1 MELTSEPRVIL
12 RRLHQ
17 LMAGKG
23 SAQIRLDKVVKL
35 IAQNMVAE
43 VCSIYLARAGDLL
56 ELFATEGLRE
66 EAVHVTRMHFAE
78 GLVGLVAERGLPL
91 NLSEAPKHP
100 KFAYRPETGEDIYHS
115 FLGVPILRGGKV
127 LGVLVVQ
134 NVAPRRYGEEEVEVL
149 QTTAMVLAEMV
160 ASGELV
166 DPNELA
172 EDVFKAGQ
180 AITLDGMSLANG
192 VGIGTAVFHDI
203 AVKVEKLV
211 SENADE
217 ERVRL
222 EDAIAELR
230 MQLEQMSNDPELSY
244 SREYREVL
252 ETYRMFAYDRG
263 WHTKM
268 GEAIQTGLTAEGAV
282 DRVQQENN
290 ARLMVSHDPYL
301 RERGQD
307 FENLSMRLIRI
318 LQGNMESRRH
328 ELVED
333 SIIFGRTI
341 GPAELL
347 DYDRTRVK
355 AIVLEEG
362 SPTAHLTIVARA
374 LEIPLIGR
382 VAGALTH
389 VQEGDNIV
397 VDTETNHVFIRPSED
412 ILETYID
419 NVAAR
424 VELAAEYASERH
436 LPVVTK
442 DDHPISLMMN
452 AGLLVDLPNL
462 DRTGAE
468 GIGLY
473 RTEFQF
479 MVSSTLPRVSEQVKV
494 YNSVLD
500 AAGDRSVVFRTLDVG
515 GDKQVG
521 FLPRE
526 EEENPAMGWRAIRI
540 AIDRPALLRYQI
552 RALLLAAA
560 GRELNV
566 MFPMIAEI
574 AELHAVKAIFKK
586 ETDRAEATGSG
597 MPKDIKIGCM
607 LEVPS
612 LAWQLDLLMEEVDF
626 VSIGTNDLM
635 QFFFA
640 CDRGNPR
647 LSDRYDLLSP
657 AVLSFL
663 KTVIDAGEKAGVSVT
678 LCGEM
683 GAKPLEAMALVGLG
697 LKRLSV
703 SSASIGS
710 VRRTIRSLDLSKL
723 KPFVEANLKSPKH
736 SLRNSLLHFARDHGV
751 VL

>member
-1 MELTSEPRVIL
+1 MKLTSEPRMLL

-17 LMAGKG
+17 LMAGDG
-23 SAQIRLDKVVKL
+23 SSQDRLDKVVKL

-43 VCSIYLARAGDLL
+43 VCSIYLARAGDTL
-56 ELFATEGLRE
+56 ELFATEGLRK
-66 EAVHVTRMHFAE
+66 EAVHKTRLHFTE

-115 FLGVPILRGGKV
+115 FLGVPILRGGKA

-134 NVAPRRYGEEEVEVL
+134 NISPRRYGEEEVEVL

-160 ASGELV
+160 VSGKLI

-172 EDVFKAGQ
+172 EDVSKAGQ
-180 AITLDGMSLANG
+180 SITLDGLALAYG
-192 VGIGTAVFHDI
+192 LGIGTVVFHEI
-203 AVKVEKLV
+203 AVKIDKLV
-211 SENADE
+211 SDNADD
-217 ERVRL
+217 ERTRL

-230 MQLEQMSNDPELSY
+230 FQLEQMSNDPELSF

-263 WHTKM
+263 WHNKM
-268 GEAIQTGLTAEGAV
+268 REAIETGLTAEGAV
-282 DRVQQENN
+282 DRVQQENR
-290 ARLMVSHDPYL
+290 ARLMKSHDPYL

-307 FENLSMRLIRI
+307 FENLATRLIRI
-318 LQGNMESRRH
+318 LQGNMESKHH
-328 ELVED
+328 ELTED
-333 SIIFGRTI
+333 SILFGRTI

-347 DYDRTRVK
+347 DYDRSRVK
-355 AIVLEEG
+355 GIVLEEG
-362 SPTAHLTIVARA
+362 SPTTHLTIVARA

-382 VAGALTH
+382 VADALIH
-389 VQEGDNIV
+389 VSEGDKVIL
-397 VDTETNHVFIRPSED
+397 DTEVAHVFVRPSED

-419 NVAAR
+419 NLEAKK
-424 VELAAEYASERH
+424 ELAAEYVAESK
-436 LPVVTK
+436 LPVVTR
-442 DDHPISLMMN
+442 DGHDIGLLMN

-462 DRTGAE
+462 DRTGAD

-479 MVSSTLPRVSEQVKV
+479 MVSSALPRVSEQVKV

-500 AAGDRSVVFRTLDVG
+500 AAGDREVVFRTLDVG

-521 FLPRE
+521 FLPKE

-552 RALLLAAA
+552 RALLIAAID
-560 GRELNV
+560 RDLNV

-574 AELHAVKAIFKK
+574 SELRAVKAIVKI
-586 ETDRAEATGSG
+586 EIDRAKTVGRG
-597 MPKDIKIGCM
+597 MPKSIKLGCM

-612 LAWQLDLLMEEVDF
+612 LAWRLDLLMKEVDF

-663 KTVIDAGEKAGVSVT
+663 KSVIDAGDHAGVPVT

-683 GAKPLEAMALVGLG
+683 GANPLEAMALIGLG

-710 VRRTIRSLDLSKL
+710 VRRTIRSLDLRKL
-723 KPFVEANLKSPKH
+723 TPFIEANLDSPKH
-736 SLRNSLLHFARDHGV
+736 SLRDSLSHFARDHGV

>member
-1 MELTSEPRVIL
+1 MKSTSEPRVLL

-17 LMAGKG
+17 LMAGQG
-23 SAQIRLDKVVKL
+23 TAQVRLDKVVKL
-35 IAQNMVAE
+35 IAQNMIAE

-66 EAVHVTRMHFAE
+66 EAVHKTRLHFAE

-115 FLGVPILRGGKV
+115 FMGVPILRGGRV

-134 NVAPRRYGEEEVEVL
+134 NVAPRRYGEEEVEVM

-172 EDVFKAGQ
+172 EDVSKAGQ
-180 AITLDGMSLANG
+180 SIVLDGMSLAHG
-192 VGIGTAVFHDI
+192 VGIGAVVFHEI
-203 AVKVEKLV
+203 AVKIDKLV
-211 SENADE
+211 SENVAD

-222 EDAIAELR
+222 QDAIAELR
-230 MQLEQMSNDPELSY
+230 FQLEQMSNDPELSF

-263 WHTKM
+263 WHNKM
-268 GEAIQTGLTAEGAV
+268 GEAIETGLTAEGAV
-282 DRVQQENN
+282 DRVQQENR
-290 ARLMVSHDPYL
+290 ARLMKSHDPYL

-307 FENLSMRLIRI
+307 FENLATRLIRI
-318 LQGNMESRRH
+318 LQGDMENRHH
-328 ELVED
+328 ELIED

-347 DYDRTRVK
+347 DYDRSRVK
-355 AIVLEEG
+355 GIVLEDG
-362 SPTAHLTIVARA
+362 SPTSHLTIVARA

-382 VAGALTH
+382 AAGALMH
-389 VQEGDNIV
+389 VNEGDKV
-397 VDTETNHVFIRPSED
+397 VIDTESAHIFVRPSED
-412 ILETYID
+412 ILETYAS

-424 VELAAEYASERH
+424 VELAAEYAAESQ

-442 DDHPISLMMN
+442 DGHKIGLMMN

-462 DRTGAE
+462 DRTGAD

-479 MVSSTLPRVSEQVKV
+479 MVSSALPRVSEQVKV
-494 YNSVLD
+494 YNTVLD
-500 AAGDRSVVFRTLDVG
+500 AAGDREVIFRTLDVG

-540 AIDRPALLRYQI
+540 ALDRPALLRYQI
-552 RALLLAAA
+552 RALLIAACD
-560 GRELNV
+560 RNLSV

-574 AELHAVKAIFKK
+574 AELRAVKAIFKK
-586 ETDRAEATGSG
+586 ETDRAKAIGRG
-597 MPKDIKIGCM
+597 MPKSIKLGCM

-612 LAWQLDLLMEEVDF
+612 LAWQLDLLMQEVDF

-663 KTVIDAGEKAGVSVT
+663 KSVIDAGEAAGVPVT

-710 VRRTIRSLDLSKL
+710 VRRAIRSVDLSKL
-723 KPFVEANLKSPKH
+723 RPFLEENLDTPKH
-736 SLRNSLLHFARDHGV
+736 SLRDSLVYFARDHGV
-751 VL
+751 ML

>member
-1 MELTSEPRVIL
+1 MELTSEPRVLL

-23 SAQIRLDKVVKL
+23 SPQVRLDKVVKL
-35 IAQNMVAE
+35 IAQNMIAE

-66 EAVHVTRMHFAE
+66 EAVHQTRMRFDE

-100 KFAYRPETGEDIYHS
+100 KFSYRPETGEDIYHS
-115 FLGVPILRGGKV
+115 FLGVPILRSGKV

-134 NVAPRRYGEEEVEVL
+134 NIAPRRYGEEEVEVL

-160 ASGELV
+160 ASGQLV
-166 DPNELA
+166 DPAELA
-172 EDVFKAGQ
+172 EDFAKTGRT
-180 AITLDGMSLANG
+180 ITLDGMALSEG
-192 VGIGTAVFHDI
+192 VGIGKVVFHEI

-211 SENADE
+211 SENAE
-217 ERVRL
+217 IERVRL

-230 MQLEQMSNDPELSY
+230 FQLEQMSNDPELSS

-268 GEAIQTGLTAEGAV
+268 KEAITTGLTAEGAV
-282 DRVQQENN
+282 DRVQQENQ
-290 ARLMVSHDPYL
+290 ARLMKSHDPYL

-307 FENLSMRLIRI
+307 FENIATRLIRI
-318 LQGNMESRRH
+318 LQGNMEDVHQS
-328 ELVED
+328 LTED

-347 DYDRTRVK
+347 DYDRSRVK
-355 AIVLEEG
+355 GIVLEEG

-374 LEIPLIGR
+374 LNIPVMGR
-382 VAGALTH
+382 VAGALAH
-389 VQEGDNIV
+389 VESGNTIV
-397 VDTETNHVFIRPSED
+397 LDTETSHVFVRPAED
-412 ILETYID
+412 ILENYIST
-419 NVAAR
+419 VEAR
-424 VELAAEYASERH
+424 DALVAEYEAERD
-436 LPVVTK
+436 LPATTK
-442 DDHPISLMMN
+442 DGQKISLMMN

-462 DRTGAE
+462 DRTGAD

-479 MVSSTLPRVSEQVKV
+479 MVSSALPRVSEQVKV
-494 YNSVLD
+494 YNVVLD
-500 AAGDRSVVFRTLDVG
+500 AAGDRPVVFRTLDVG

-540 AIDRPALLRYQI
+540 GIDRPALLRYQI
-552 RALLLAAA
+552 RALLISAA

-574 AELHAVKAIFKK
+574 SELRAVKEIFKK
-586 ETDRAEATGSG
+586 ETDRALATGSG
-597 MPKDIKIGCM
+597 MPETINMGCM

-647 LSDRYDLLSP
+647 LANRYDLLAP
-657 AVLSFL
+657 PVLKFL
-663 KTVIDAGEKAGVSVT
+663 KMVIDAGEEYGVPVT

-710 VRRTIRSLDLSKL
+710 VKRTIRSLELESL
-723 KPFVEANLKSPKH
+723 KSFVEANLNSPKH
-736 SLRNSLLHFARDHGV
+736 SIRDSLVYFARDHGV
-751 VL
+751 IL

>member
-1 MELTSEPRVIL
+1 
-12 RRLHQ
+12 
-17 LMAGKG
+17 
-23 SAQIRLDKVVKL
+23 
-35 IAQNMVAE
+35 
-43 VCSIYLARAGDLL
+43 
-56 ELFATEGLRE
+56 
-66 EAVHVTRMHFAE
+66 
-78 GLVGLVAERGLPL
+78 
-91 NLSEAPKHP
+91 
-100 KFAYRPETGEDIYHS
+100 
-115 FLGVPILRGGKV
+115 VPILRGGKA

-134 NVAPRRYGEEEVEVL
+134 NISPRRYGEEEVEVL

-160 ASGELV
+160 VSGKLI

-172 EDVFKAGQ
+172 EDVSKAGQ
-180 AITLDGMSLANG
+180 SITLDGLALAYG
-192 VGIGTAVFHDI
+192 LGIGTVVFHEI
-203 AVKVEKLV
+203 AVKIDKLV
-211 SENADE
+211 SDNADD
-217 ERVRL
+217 ERTRL

-230 MQLEQMSNDPELSY
+230 FQLEQMSNDPELSF

-263 WHTKM
+263 WHNKM
-268 GEAIQTGLTAEGAV
+268 REAIETGLTAEGAV
-282 DRVQQENN
+282 DRVQQENR
-290 ARLMVSHDPYL
+290 ARLMKSHDPYL

-307 FENLSMRLIRI
+307 FENLATRLIRI
-318 LQGNMESRRH
+318 LQGNMESKHH
-328 ELVED
+328 ELTED
-333 SIIFGRTI
+333 SILFGRTI

-347 DYDRTRVK
+347 DYDRSRVK
-355 AIVLEEG
+355 GIVLEEG
-362 SPTAHLTIVARA
+362 SPTTHLTIVARA

-382 VAGALTH
+382 VADALIH
-389 VQEGDNIV
+389 VSEGDKVIL
-397 VDTETNHVFIRPSED
+397 DTEVAHVFVRPSED

-419 NVAAR
+419 NLEAKK
-424 VELAAEYASERH
+424 ELAAEYVAESK
-436 LPVVTK
+436 LPVVTR
-442 DDHPISLMMN
+442 DGHDIGLLMN

-462 DRTGAE
+462 DRTGAD

-479 MVSSTLPRVSEQVKV
+479 MVSSALPRVSEQVKV

-500 AAGDRSVVFRTLDVG
+500 AAGDREVVFRTLDVG

-521 FLPRE
+521 FLPKE

-552 RALLLAAA
+552 RALLIAAID
-560 GRELNV
+560 RDLNV

-574 AELHAVKAIFKK
+574 SELRAVKAIVKI
-586 ETDRAEATGSG
+586 EIDRAKTVGRG
-597 MPKDIKIGCM
+597 MPKSIKLGCM

-612 LAWQLDLLMEEVDF
+612 LAWRLDLLMKEVDF

-663 KTVIDAGEKAGVSVT
+663 KSVIDAGDHAGVPVT

-683 GAKPLEAMALVGLG
+683 GANPLEAMALIGLG

-710 VRRTIRSLDLSKL
+710 VRRTIRSLDLRKL
-723 KPFVEANLKSPKH
+723 TPFIEANLDSPKH
-736 SLRNSLLHFARDHGV
+736 SLRDSLSHFARDHGV

>member
-1 MELTSEPRVIL
+1 MKLTSSPRVLL

-23 SAQIRLDKVVKL
+23 SAQVRLDKVVKL
-35 IAQNMVAE
+35 IAQNMIAE

-66 EAVHVTRMHFAE
+66 EAVHETRLHFAE

-115 FLGVPILRGGKV
+115 FLGVPILRNGKV

-134 NVAPRRYGEEEVEVL
+134 NVAPRRYGEEEVEVM

-166 DPNELA
+166 DLSELA
-172 EDVFKAGQ
+172 EDVSKAGQ
-180 AITLDGMSLANG
+180 AITLDGMALAYG
-192 VGIGTAVFHDI
+192 VGIGVVVFHEI
-203 AVKVEKLV
+203 AVKIEKLV
-211 SENADE
+211 SDSAED

-230 MQLEQMSNDPELSY
+230 FQLEQMSNDPELSY

-263 WHTKM
+263 WHRKM
-268 GEAIQTGLTAEGAV
+268 GEAIETGLTAEGAV
-282 DRVQQENN
+282 DRVQQENR
-290 ARLMVSHDPYL
+290 ARMMKSHDPYL

-307 FENLSMRLIRI
+307 FENLATRLIRI
-318 LQGNMESRRH
+318 LQGDMENKHH
-328 ELVED
+328 ELTED

-347 DYDRTRVK
+347 DYDRSRVK
-355 AIVLEEG
+355 GIVLEDG

-382 VAGALTH
+382 VPGALMH
-389 VQEGDNIV
+389 VSEGDKV
-397 VDTETNHVFIRPSED
+397 VIDTESAHVFVRPSED
-412 ILETYID
+412 ILDSYIS
-419 NVAAR
+419 NVEAR
-424 VELAAEYASERH
+424 VELAAEYVAESQ

-442 DDHPISLMMN
+442 DDHKIGLMMN

-462 DRTGAE
+462 DRTGAD

-479 MVSSTLPRVSEQVKV
+479 MVSSALPRVSEQVKV
-494 YNSVLD
+494 YNIVLD
-500 AAGDRSVVFRTLDVG
+500 AAGDREVIFRTLDVG

-526 EEENPAMGWRAIRI
+526 DEENPAMGWRAIRI
-540 AIDRPALLRYQI
+540 ALDRPALLRYQI
-552 RALLLAAA
+552 RALLIAAA
-560 GRELNV
+560 GRNLSV

-574 AELHAVKAIFKK
+574 AELRAVKAIFKK
-586 ETDRAEATGSG
+586 ETDRAELTGSG
-597 MPKDIKIGCM
+597 MPKEIKLGCM

-612 LAWQLDLLMEEVDF
+612 LAWQLDLLMQEVDF

-663 KTVIDAGEKAGVSVT
+663 KSVIDAGEKAGVPVT

-697 LKRLSV
+697 LKKLSV

-723 KPFVEANLKSPKH
+723 KPFLESNLQSPKH
-736 SLRNSLLHFARDHGV
+736 SLRDSLVHFARDHGV
-751 VL
+751 IL